1 VERAAARV
9 TPAPGRLRE
18 SLEMIKFA
26 HTIFA
31 LPFALL
37 AFFRASEGAVSLRT
51 LLWVVAAMVGARTAA
66 MTFNRIADRAIDAD
80 NPRTATRALP
90 AGRLPLG
97 FAAGL
102 CAGASLLFFLS
113 AWELNALAFALA
125 FPTLAVLFGYSF
137 TKRFTALSHLV
148 LGLCLGIAP
157 VGAWVAVRGR
167 IEWAPVAL
175 GLAVLFWTGGFDV
188 LYALQDEKFDRARGL
203 RSLPAS
209 LGTKGALVVS
219 ALFHAVTLAFL
230 VLFARSVRGGL
241 LMSIAIAVAAA
252 ALVVQHAIVRPGDL
266 SRLNAAFF
274 TANGILS
281 VAFGLLG
288 IADLWFLRG

>member
-1 VERAAARV
+1 
-9 TPAPGRLRE
+9 
-18 SLEMIKFA
+18 MIKFA

-37 AFFRASEGAVSLRT
+37 SFFRASGGALSVRT
-51 LLWVVAAMVGARTAA
+51 LLWVIAAMVGARTAA
-66 MTFNRIADRAIDAD
+66 MTFNRIADRAIDAE

-90 AGRLPLG
+90 SGRLRVG
-97 FAAGL
+97 YA
-102 CAGASLLFFLS
+102 ASLCVASSLVFLVA
-113 AWELNALAFALA
+113 AWELNPLAFALA

-175 GLAVLFWTGGFDV
+175 ALAVLFWTSGFDV
-188 LYALQDEKFDRARGL
+188 LYALQDEAFDRARGL
-203 RSLPAS
+203 RSLPVR
-209 LGTKGALVVS
+209 LGSKGALMVS
-219 ALFHAVTLAFL
+219 ALFHAATLVFL
-230 VLFARSVRGGL
+230 VLFARAVHGGL
-241 LMSIAIAVAAA
+241 LLSVSIAVAAA

-274 TANGILS
+274 TANGVLS
-281 VAFGLLG
+281 VAVGALG
-288 IADLWFLRG
+288 IVDLWF

>member
-1 VERAAARV
+1 
-9 TPAPGRLRE
+9 
-18 SLEMIKFA
+18 MIKFA

-37 AFFRASEGAVSLRT
+37 SFFRASEGALPVRT
-51 LLWVVAAMVGARTAA
+51 LLWVIAAMVGARTAA
-66 MTFNRIADRAIDAD
+66 MTFNRIADRAIDAE

-90 AGRLPLG
+90 SGRLRVSY
-97 FAAGL
+97 A
-102 CAGASLLFFLS
+102 ASLCVASSLVFLVA
-113 AWELNALAFALA
+113 AWELNPLAFALA

-175 GLAVLFWTGGFDV
+175 ALAVLFWTSGFDV
-188 LYALQDEKFDRARGL
+188 LYALQDEAFDRARGL
-203 RSLPAS
+203 RSLPVR
-209 LGTKGALVVS
+209 LGSKGALMVS
-219 ALFHAVTLAFL
+219 ALFHAATLVFL
-230 VLFARSVRGGL
+230 VLFARAVHGGL
-241 LMSIAIAVAAA
+241 LLSVSIAVAAA

-274 TANGILS
+274 TANGVLS
-281 VAFGLLG
+281 VAVGALG
-288 IADLWFLRG
+288 IVDLWF

>member
-1 VERAAARV
+1 MERAAASV
-9 TPAPGRLRE
+9 APASGRFRE

-37 AFFRASEGAVSLRT
+37 SFFRASEGALPVRT
-51 LLWVVAAMVGARTAA
+51 LLWVIAAMVGARTAA
-66 MTFNRIADRAIDAD
+66 MTFNRIADRAIDAE

-90 AGRLPLG
+90 AGRLPVG
-97 FAAGL
+97 YAASL
-102 CAGASLLFFLS
+102 CAASSLLFLVA
-113 AWELNALAFALA
+113 AWELNPLAFGLA

-167 IEWAPVAL
+167 IEWPPVAL
-175 GLAVLFWTGGFDV
+175 ALAVLFWTGGFDV
-188 LYALQDEKFDRARGL
+188 LYALQDEAFDRTRGL
-203 RSLPAS
+203 KSLPVH
-209 LGTKGALVVS
+209 LGSKGALIVS
-219 ALFHAVTLAFL
+219 ALFHAATLVFL
-230 VLFARSVRGGL
+230 ALFGRAVHGGL
-241 LMSIAIAVAAA
+241 LLSVAIAVAAA
-252 ALVVQHAIVRPGDL
+252 ALVVQHAIVRPDDL

-274 TANGILS
+274 TANGVLS
-281 VAFGLLG
+281 VAVGVLG
-288 IADLWFLRG
+288 ILDLWF

>member
-1 VERAAARV
+1 MERAAAGV
-9 TPAPGRLRE
+9 APASGRFQE

-37 AFFRASEGAVSLRT
+37 SFFRASGGALPVRT
-51 LLWVVAAMVGARTAA
+51 LLWVIAAMVGARTAA
-66 MTFNRIADRAIDAD
+66 MTFNRIADRAIDAE

-90 AGRLPLG
+90 SGRLRVSY
-97 FAAGL
+97 A
-102 CAGASLLFFLS
+102 ASLCVASSLVFLVA
-113 AWELNALAFALA
+113 AWELNPLAFKLA

-175 GLAVLFWTGGFDV
+175 ALAVLFWTSGFDV
-188 LYALQDEKFDRARGL
+188 LYALQDEAFDRARGL
-203 RSLPAS
+203 RSLPVR
-209 LGTKGALVVS
+209 LGSKGALMVS
-219 ALFHAVTLAFL
+219 ALFHAATLVFL
-230 VLFARSVRGGL
+230 VLFARAVHGGL
-241 LMSIAIAVAAA
+241 LLSVSIAVAAA

-274 TANGILS
+274 TANGVLS
-281 VAFGLLG
+281 VAVGALG
-288 IADLWFLRG
+288 IVDLWF

>member
-1 VERAAARV
+1 VERAATRV
-9 TPAPGRLRE
+9 MPGPGRLGE

-37 AFFRASEGAVSLRT
+37 AFFRASEGAVPLRT
-51 LLWVVAAMVGARTAA
+51 LLWVIAAMVGARTAA
-66 MTFNRIADRAIDAD
+66 MTFNRIADRAIDAE
-80 NPRTATRALP
+80 NPRTASRALP
-90 AGRLPLG
+90 AGRLPVG
-97 FAAGL
+97 YAAGL
-102 CAGASLLFFLS
+102 CAGASLLFFVA
-113 AWELNALAFALA
+113 AWELNRLAFALA

-137 TKRFTALSHLV
+137 TKWFTALSHLV

-188 LYALQDEKFDRARGL
+188 LYALQDEAFDRTRGL
-203 RSLPAS
+203 RSLPVR
-209 LGTKGALVVS
+209 LGSKRALVVS
-219 ALFHAVTLAFL
+219 ALFHATTLAFL
-230 VLFARSVRGGL
+230 VLFARAVHGGL

-274 TANGILS
+274 TANGVLS

-288 IADLWFLRG
+288 IADLWL